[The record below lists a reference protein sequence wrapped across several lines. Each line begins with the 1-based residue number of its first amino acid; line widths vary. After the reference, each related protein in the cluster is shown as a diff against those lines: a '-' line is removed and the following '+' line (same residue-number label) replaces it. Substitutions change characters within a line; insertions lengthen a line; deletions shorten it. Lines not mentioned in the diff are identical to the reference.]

1 MIILILPIT
10 GNVAYTITLDPTVW
24 IFDNRKILL
33 EKAFTHD
40 SQKEEENDDLK
51 KASERWDR
59 AVNAEKQLLAGN
71 KNITKSEGKE
81 ILENSYVMPIENF
94 LSNAGV
100 KEDAQKA
107 VLVTDNNEEIISLKA
122 LEDSYLLFA
131 LNGKPLK
138 EDGPVH
144 LLYRDGS
151 NRDAPIKGINK
162 IIIE

>member
-1 MIILILPIT
+1 MILPIT